1 MQINHDLC
9 YYKIMFKVST
19 FGKLLMASTVVEVAS
34 KMLDNRQA
42 AQDAADKFSEN
53 EIRALAAAV
62 QAGDY
67 MQFQKLYTFRRSWA
81 NADNVSKAYD
91 VFCRSL

>member
-1 MQINHDLC
+1 
-9 YYKIMFKVST
+9 MFKVST
-19 FGKLLMASTVVEVAS
+19 FGKLLMASTAIEVAG
-34 KMLDNRQA
+34 KMIEERRA

-53 EIRALAAAV
+53 EVRALISAV

-91 VFCRSL
+91 AVRRSM